1 MCGFGYVVEKS
12 MTCDIE
18 GGKEKRYIEDCRIIL
33 ILKIPLLTFYSFKI
47 LFPLS
52 SIVIPYYLF
61 NLIVKVQFIRIRLP
75 NLISNLK
82 SSVVHISS
90 FNDYSR
96 LLTLSHPLAYS
107 VIHISKISSLNKFLS
122 FQFLNSHLQ
131 ISKIPSFAIIY
142 LNFVTSP
149 SLLFHPFTYSLIHL
163 SPHLKSRTLKSFSK
177 FPTSFKFNF

>member
-1 MCGFGYVVEKS
+1 MLFS
-12 MTCDIE
+12 LT
-18 GGKEKRYIEDCRIIL
+18 RIL
-33 ILKIPLLTFYSFKI
+33 IPYLFIHLRSNSSKIQRPNLIFNLKIPLLLFYSFKI

-52 SIVIPYYLF
+52 SIIIPYYLF
-61 NLIVKVQFIRIRLP
+61 NLIVKVQFVRTQLP

-96 LLTLSHPLAYS
+96 LLTLSYPLAYS

-122 FQFLNSHLQ
+122 FQSLNSHRQ
-131 ISKIPSFAIIY
+131 ISKIPSFTIIY
-142 LNFVTSP
+142 LNFIISP

-177 FPTSFKFNF
+177 FSISFKFNF